1 MSNLSDYTTGLDDT
15 VWTDARAA
23 ELDTAMSTS
32 TWTNTRAGYLDV
44 LAGGSLGFKPVET
57 YVYGGAG
64 NGSITVSIT
73 DWQQCMVVGS
83 QAHSDN
89 FPPTGMAYRT
99 TSNTNVQRI
108 GYGHNS
114 NHCFVVT
121 RFG

>member
-44 LAGGSLGFKPVET
+44 LAGGSLGFKPVQT
-57 YVYGGAG
+57 YVYTGAG
-64 NGSITVSIT
+64 NGNVTVSIT
-73 DWQQCMVVGS
+73 DWEQCMVVGS
-83 QAHSDN
+83 QGYDN
-89 FPPTGMAYRT
+89 LSTLLAMAYRT
-99 TSNTNVQRI
+99 TSNTNVAAI
-108 GYGHNS
+108 GYAHGS
-114 NHCFVVT
+114 NHAFTVT

>member
-44 LAGGSLGFKPVET
+44 LAGGSLGFKPVQT
-57 YVYGGAG
+57 YFYGGAG
-64 NGSITVSIT
+64 NGNVTVSIT
-73 DWQQCMVVGS
+73 DWEQCLVVGS
-83 QAHSDN
+83 QN
-89 FPPTGMAYRT
+89 TTGSSAMAYRT
-99 TSNTNVQRI
+99 TSNTNVTRI
-108 GYGHNS
+108 GFGQNS